1 MPSEED
7 IPKEYHELVLER
19 EKGLTFNHINQTL
32 GRLGELG
39 TWPDSR
45 VKTVP
50 IMDFDNM
57 ARSTLVPLRKGGA
70 WDIATQQ
77 EVTPEAYREA
87 YMLSRIGSVDYNPAS
102 LSAEGHAMPKLLKDH
117 YPSIL
122 LDYIGWLFVHRAGK
136 AIAHIKHPL
145 SSIGKTLIFDAL
157 GWATGLV
164 SVHAMTEITGRSQF
178 STYEADLGRGLIVA
192 IDEAEKSD
200 KALRFGYL
208 NEITAAKVKVNEKYG
223 EQYRTF
229 RSATA
234 VFVGGDWAR
243 VNTDDQGMDTRTP
256 FALDTPWGNAQHDTA
271 AAFDD
276 DPIGRIPTA
285 TYRHIEACATC
296 QMAVFTDVMNRA
308 HRFYKMMKSEGL
320 NAVLEHFQAHPQ
332 VAASLQR
339 MREERPSDIGAWL
352 GTQITKDPKGY
363 LVSIHLQN
371 SLRAALS
378 SLKTS
383 MPSNQDLSRIMQ
395 TRFQATNETQRIEGR

>member
-1 MPSEED
+1 M
-7 IPKEYHELVLER
+7 
-19 EKGLTFNHINQTL
+19 
-32 GRLGELG
+32 G

-229 RSATA
+229 PLGYCGIR
-234 VFVGGDWAR
+234 
-243 VNTDDQGMDTRTP
+243 
-256 FALDTPWGNAQHDTA
+256 
-271 AAFDD
+271 
-276 DPIGRIPTA
+276 GR
-285 TYRHIEACATC
+285 R
-296 QMAVFTDVMNRA
+296 
-308 HRFYKMMKSEGL
+308 
-320 NAVLEHFQAHPQ
+320 
-332 VAASLQR
+332 
-339 MREERPSDIGAWL
+339 L
-352 GTQITKDPKGY
+352 GQSQY
-363 LVSIHLQN
+363 
-371 SLRAALS
+371 
-378 SLKTS
+378 
-383 MPSNQDLSRIMQ
+383 
-395 TRFQATNETQRIEGR
+395 